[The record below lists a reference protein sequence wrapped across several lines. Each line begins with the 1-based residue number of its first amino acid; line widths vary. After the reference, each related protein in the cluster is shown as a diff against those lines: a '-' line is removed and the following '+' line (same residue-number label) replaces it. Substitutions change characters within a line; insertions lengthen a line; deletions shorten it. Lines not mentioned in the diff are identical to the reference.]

1 MSMARL
7 VGVLALV
14 LVGAAGCGGGATSIS
29 GQPASH
35 PPAARTAA
43 PTASPTPSALPTVAK
58 NCTSE
63 WQGGKGKQVWFKDSS
78 GASLG
83 GIELGSGTAGVVLA
97 HQANSDA
104 CSWLPYGSELAAA
117 GYRVLA
123 FDFPG
128 NGASPAAPPGDSLD
142 KDVLGAASFLRGEGA
157 KNVVLMGAAMGAAA
171 SLVAASEVAPPEL
184 PVAGVISV
192 SSPLQYS
199 SLNPFA
205 TAKTLAVPVLYIG
218 GVNDPEQYQAING
231 LYGATSGKA
240 KTIVV
245 ANSAKH
251 GADMLA
257 PDAPDAAS
265 VRTAVTNFLTAHDPR
280 S

>member
-1 MSMARL
+1 MSMGRL
-7 VGVLALV
+7 VGGLALV
-14 LVGAAGCGGGATSIS
+14 LFAAAGCGGGTSNT
-29 GQPASH
+29 GQPATSH
-35 PPAARTAA
+35 PPTAA
-43 PTASPTPSALPTVAK
+43 SPAKASPTGPPTVAAK
-58 NCTSE
+58 CASE
-63 WQGGKGKQVWFKDSS
+63 WQDGKGKQVWFKDSS

-83 GIELGSGTAGVVLA
+83 GVELGSGTAGVVLA
-97 HQANSDA
+97 HQADSDA

-128 NGASPAAPPGDSLD
+128 DGASPAAPPGDSLD

-192 SSPLQYS
+192 SSPMQYS
-199 SLNPFA
+199 SLNPLA
-205 TAKTLAVPVLYIG
+205 TAKNLTVPVLYIG
-218 GVNDPEQYQAING
+218 GINDPEMYQATNG
-231 LYGATSGKA
+231 LYAATQGNA
-240 KTIVV
+240 KTVLV
-245 ANSAKH
+245 ADSAKH
-251 GADMLA
+251 GADMLKA
-257 PDAPDAAS
+257 DAPDAAK
-265 VRTAVTNFLTAHDPR
+265 VRTAVTGFLAAHAPR